1 MLNGLGTDL
10 RFALRLLKRQP
21 LMSLVAFLSL
31 TAGLALN
38 ILLVT
43 IADAALARALPVRDP
58 GRLVVLLLQR
68 ESGLMHN
75 FSYPDYRDL
84 SERARA
90 LEGLVAYGGVS
101 ATLAGSGGAS
111 ALEGEVVSGDF
122 FATLGVPLHAGRAL
136 TRADDSAGAPPA
148 AVVSEP
154 LWRDRLGAAQLSGQT
169 VTLNGQP
176 FTVVGIVASGFSG
189 MQVGRKA
196 EFWVPLAHARALTGD
211 DLLPRPTTSW
221 LTVIGR
227 LREGTAADVA
237 REELDAILRRV
248 RESSGRPIEPVVLQ
262 PGARGDSTLSEQLA
276 SPMALLLAAGAVV
289 LLVACC
295 NVANLQLARTE
306 ARRRELAVRS
316 ALGARRI
323 QLVRLLLI
331 DGCLMST
338 AAGVAGLYVA
348 ALFRNSAA
356 SLIAFYGQPVSLSIP
371 LDYRVVVTAFVLSSA
386 TALVI
391 GVLATWQIVRRPT
404 AGSLADARSEPGGR
418 RPAQRVLVVAQV
430 ALSMALLTGAS
441 MLVRTLDRLR
451 HADLGFD
458 PHRVAVLQV
467 SPEMGRLGRD
477 AAATYFDRAIHA
489 VSALPG
495 VESAAVAH
503 VMPLDFGG
511 SRTTIGVAGYSP
523 REGEDMEIN
532 FVRISPTYFRTIGL
546 VLSEGRAF
554 DERDRAGQP
563 ERVIVNETMAR
574 RFWPTASAV
583 GRRLRVS
590 SSGPFDV
597 EVIGVVPDVHYR
609 MVREAATP
617 TFYVPLAQ
625 WPAGAA
631 VLHVRTS
638 GNPSPRMAELRRVVG
653 AVDIAVPVTRAHTL
667 LDQIE
672 RNVAD
677 ERMSMA
683 IGLTLAPV
691 ALLLATVGIYSTMAF
706 LVGRR
711 TREIGVRIALGA
723 RTTDV
728 RSLVVREGVL
738 LALTGVLCGLTL
750 SAWVGHGLRHQLYGI
765 GPLDVS
771 SVSAAA
777 AILAGAALL
786 ASWLPARRAA
796 RVDPIIALREF

>member
-1 MLNGLGTDL
+1 
-10 RFALRLLKRQP
+10 
-21 LMSLVAFLSL
+21 MSLVAFLSL
-31 TAGLALN
+31 AAGLALN

-101 ATLAGSGGAS
+101 GTLAGSGGA
-111 ALEGEVVSGDF
+111 AAIEGEVVSGNF

-176 FTVVGIVASGFSG
+176 FTVVGVVASRFSG

-211 DLLPRPTTSW
+211 DFLPRPTTSW

-262 PGARGDSTLSEQLA
+262 PGARGDSILSEQLA

-289 LLVACC
+289 LLVACF

-338 AAGVAGLYVA
+338 AAGVAGFYVA

-371 LDYRVVVTAFVLSSA
+371 LDYRVVATAFVLSSA

-391 GVLATWQIVRRPT
+391 GVLSTWQIARRPT
-404 AGSLADARSEPGGR
+404 AGSLADGRSESGGR

-458 PHRVAVLQV
+458 PRHVAVLQV

-477 AAATYFDRAIHA
+477 AAAVYFDRAMQV

-523 REGEDMEIN
+523 AEGEDMEIN
-532 FVRISPTYFRTIGL
+532 FVRISPQYFRTIGL
-546 VLSEGRAF
+546 
-554 DERDRAGQP
+554 
-563 ERVIVNETMAR
+563 
-574 RFWPTASAV
+574 
-583 GRRLRVS
+583 
-590 SSGPFDV
+590 
-597 EVIGVVPDVHYR
+597 
-609 MVREAATP
+609 
-617 TFYVPLAQ
+617 PLQ
-625 WPAGAA
+625 RG
-631 VLHVRTS
+631 T
-638 GNPSPRMAELRRVVG
+638 
-653 AVDIAVPVTRAHTL
+653 
-667 LDQIE
+667 
-672 RNVAD
+672 
-677 ERMSMA
+677 
-683 IGLTLAPV
+683 GL
-691 ALLLATVGIYSTMAF
+691 
-706 LVGRR
+706 RR
-711 TREIGVRIALGA
+711 TRPG
-723 RTTDV
+723 
-728 RSLVVREGVL
+728 
-738 LALTGVLCGLTL
+738 
-750 SAWVGHGLRHQLYGI
+750 
-765 GPLDVS
+765 
-771 SVSAAA
+771 
-777 AILAGAALL
+777 
-786 ASWLPARRAA
+786 RAA
-796 RVDPIIALREF
+796 GTHDRQ

>member
-1 MLNGLGTDL
+1 MLNGLSTDL

-31 TAGLALN
+31 AAGLALN

-90 LEGLVAYGGVS
+90 LDGLVAYGGVS
-101 ATLAGSGGAS
+101 ATLAGSGGA
-111 ALEGEVVSGDF
+111 AAIEGEVVSGDF

-176 FTVVGIVASGFSG
+176 FTVVGVVASRFSG

-196 EFWVPLAHARALTGD
+196 EFWVPLAHARALTGE

-289 LLVACC
+289 LLVACL

-371 LDYRVVVTAFVLSSA
+371 LDYRVVATAFVLSSA

-391 GVLATWQIVRRPT
+391 GVLSTWQVARRPT
-404 AGSLADARSEPGGR
+404 AGSLADGRSESGSR
-418 RPAQRVLVVAQV
+418 RPGQRVLVVAQV

-458 PHRVAVLQV
+458 PRRVAVLQV
-467 SPEMGRLGRD
+467 SPEMGRLASRCRRCLLRPGDTSGLGSPGRGKRGRRPRD
-477 AAATYFDRAIHA
+477 AARLRRVSHDDRC
-489 VSALPG
+489 
-495 VESAAVAH
+495 
-503 VMPLDFGG
+503 
-511 SRTTIGVAGYSP
+511 
-523 REGEDMEIN
+523 
-532 FVRISPTYFRTIGL
+532 
-546 VLSEGRAF
+546 
-554 DERDRAGQP
+554 
-563 ERVIVNETMAR
+563 
-574 RFWPTASAV
+574 
-583 GRRLRVS
+583 RRLFADRRR
-590 SSGPFDV
+590 GHGDQLRA
-597 EVIGVVPDVHYR
+597 H
-609 MVREAATP
+609 
-617 TFYVPLAQ
+617 L
-625 WPAGAA
+625 AA
-631 VLHVRTS
+631 VLPHDRPAAERRT
-638 GNPSPRMAELRRVVG
+638 
-653 AVDIAVPVTRAHTL
+653 
-667 LDQIE
+667 
-672 RNVAD
+672 
-677 ERMSMA
+677 
-683 IGLTLAPV
+683 GL
-691 ALLLATVGIYSTMAF
+691 
-706 LVGRR
+706 RR
-711 TREIGVRIALGA
+711 TRPG
-723 RTTDV
+723 
-728 RSLVVREGVL
+728 
-738 LALTGVLCGLTL
+738 
-750 SAWVGHGLRHQLYGI
+750 
-765 GPLDVS
+765 
-771 SVSAAA
+771 
-777 AILAGAALL
+777 
-786 ASWLPARRAA
+786 RAA
-796 RVDPIIALREF
+796 GTRDRQ

>member
-1 MLNGLGTDL
+1 MIRPPRVALWLHAQSLASDEREAVVGDLVEEFFSRAADDPRAARLWVWAQTGRSLVPNLRRRLLNRRSRAVPKPPHGARMLNGLSTDL

-90 LEGLVAYGGVS
+90 LDGLVAYGGVS
-101 ATLAGSGGAS
+101 ATLAGSGGA
-111 ALEGEVVSGDF
+111 AAIEGEVVSGDF
-122 FATLGVPLHAGRAL
+122 FATLGVPLQAGRAL

-154 LWRDRLGAAQLSGQT
+154 FWRDRLGAAQLSGQT
-169 VTLNGQP
+169 VTLNGQS
-176 FTVVGIVASGFSG
+176 FAVVGVVASRFAG

-196 EFWVPLAHARALTGD
+196 EFWVPLAHARALTGE
-211 DLLPRPTTSW
+211 DLLPRPTASW

-227 LREGTAADVA
+227 LREGTAADAA

-262 PGARGDSTLSEQLA
+262 PGARGDSTLSEELA

-289 LLVACC
+289 LLVACL

-371 LDYRVVVTAFVLSSA
+371 LDYRVVATAFVLSSA

-391 GVLATWQIVRRPT
+391 GVLSTWQVVRRPT
-404 AGSLADARSEPGGR
+404 AGSLADGRSEPGGR

-477 AAATYFDRAIHA
+477 AAAAYFE
-489 VSALPG
+489 PG
-495 VESAAVAH
+495 DSRG
-503 VMPLDFGG
+503 LG
-511 SRTTIGVAGYSP
+511 SPGR
-523 REGEDMEIN
+523 GE
-532 FVRISPTYFRTIGL
+532 R
-546 VLSEGRAF
+546 
-554 DERDRAGQP
+554 
-563 ERVIVNETMAR
+563 
-574 RFWPTASAV
+574 
-583 GRRLRVS
+583 
-590 SSGPFDV
+590 
-597 EVIGVVPDVHYR
+597 
-609 MVREAATP
+609 
-617 TFYVPLAQ
+617 
-625 WPAGAA
+625 
-631 VLHVRTS
+631 
-638 GNPSPRMAELRRVVG
+638 
-653 AVDIAVPVTRAHTL
+653 
-667 LDQIE
+667 
-672 RNVAD
+672 
-677 ERMSMA
+677 
-683 IGLTLAPV
+683 
-691 ALLLATVGIYSTMAF
+691 
-706 LVGRR
+706 GRR
-711 TREIGVRIALGA
+711 TRDAA
-723 RTTDV
+723 RLRRVSHDD
-728 RSLVVREGVL
+728 RCRRLYADRRR
-738 LALTGVLCGLTL
+738 
-750 SAWVGHGLRHQLYGI
+750 GHGDQLRSHLA
-765 GPLDVS
+765 DS
-771 SVSAAA
+771 TSARSAC
-777 AILAGAALL
+777 
-786 ASWLPARRAA
+786 R
-796 RVDPIIALREF
+796 